1 MNDEEREAKKSE
13 GFFNSCNSIKFV
25 NKNSCNS
32 CNSWIKNS

>member
-25 NKNSCNS
+25 EK
-32 CNSWIKNS
+32 IRVIRVIRG